1 MIAYFVNFI
10 YLGLAFLFLYVGAK
24 WSYRSHVDTVRF
36 FLPYLSMSGLVF
48 AIFFSVSDIL
58 SLFLPDIIVFL
69 LAFAVTFSGIAWWKT
84 HKFRNV
90 ASELAVLLLSSVGFF
105 VWGLTGCLFSAILPT
120 FIHSITYF
128 VAPVCG
134 GTAAFL
140 SGILYKSL
148 PNQKTFPH

>member
-1 MIAYFVNFI
+1 MSVQ
-10 YLGLAFLFLYVGAK
+10 GGAIGPTLIPFD
-24 WSYRSHVDTVRF
+24 SFCRISVCPDLSLRF
-36 FLPYLSMSGLVF
+36 
-48 AIFFSVSDIL
+48 FFSVSDIL

-148 PNQKTFPH
+148 PSQKTFPH

>member
-1 MIAYFVNFI
+1 MIAYFVNFL
-10 YLGLAFLFLYVGAK
+10 YLGLAFLFLYVGAR
-24 WSYRSHVDTVRF
+24 WCYRSHVDTVRF
-36 FLPYLSMSGLVF
+36 FLPYLCMSGLVF

-84 HKFRNV
+84 HRFRNV

-105 VWGLTGCLFSAILPT
+105 VWGFTGCLFSAILPT
-120 FIHSITYF
+120 FLSSITYF

-140 SGILYKSL
+140 SGIFYKSL
-148 PNQKTFPH
+148 SIEKTFPH